1 MNTDKPT
8 KKQTELL
15 AFIRQFT
22 DEHNYSPSYREIQ
35 AALGLR
41 SVSAVA
47 EHVENCVQRG
57 FLRKI
62 PNAARSLEIIDHN
75 QPSYVADIKALID
88 KLDGDG
94 NSADADTLRRTLE
107 ILSKNR

>member
-15 AFIRQFT
+15 AFIRRFT
-22 DEHNYSPSYREIQ
+22 DEHDYSPSYREIQ

-47 EHVENCVQRG
+47 EHVENCVTRG
-57 FLRKI
+57 FLHKS
-62 PNAARSLEIIDHN
+62 PNAARSLEIIDHD
-75 QPSYVADIKALID
+75 QPAYVSEIKNLIE
-88 KLDGDG
+88 KLDEEG
-94 NSADADTLRRTLE
+94 NSADADTLRRSLD
-107 ILSKNR
+107 ILARNR

>member
-47 EHVENCVQRG
+47 EHVENCVTRG
-57 FLRKI
+57 FLHKS
-62 PNAARSLEIIDHN
+62 PNAARSLEIIDHD
-75 QPSYVADIKALID
+75 QPAYTSEIKSFID
-88 KLDGDG
+88 KLDDEGK
-94 NSADADTLRRTLE
+94 SADADVLRRALE